1 MFLWFENMKN
11 ISVNSSPQIS
21 QSIKNATRVVI
32 ICSQTASKF
41 MSDKIVGD
49 GLLRCLTVCSKLEEI
64 GVKCTKLEQPNFI
77 SGVPAAGR

>member
-1 MFLWFENMKN
+1 
-11 ISVNSSPQIS
+11 
-21 QSIKNATRVVI
+21 
-32 ICSQTASKF
+32 

-77 SGVPAAGR
+77 SGLPAAGDLTF